1 VWCFVN
7 FDEHESILTGA
18 AEVAKKFRKT
28 VLFAK
33 LDGVKWA
40 DHAKNFGLSGV
51 PPGVVIED
59 RDKKKELHLSSN

>member
-1 VWCFVN
+1 
-7 FDEHESILTGA
+7 LTGA